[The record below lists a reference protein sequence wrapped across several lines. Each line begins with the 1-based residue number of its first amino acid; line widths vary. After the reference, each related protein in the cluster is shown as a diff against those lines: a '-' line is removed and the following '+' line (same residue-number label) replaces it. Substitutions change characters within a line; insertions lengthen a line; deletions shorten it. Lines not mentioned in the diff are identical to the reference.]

1 MHSVSYVLYLVSSTV
16 TLWYMAQFD
25 KLNIYFTTFERKLT
39 EQRKSRTN
47 VLVTMPCI
55 GDYLKGKIW
64 AMEGVHPEK
73 CLVQTWRPE
82 FTPQF
87 GSQH

>member
-1 MHSVSYVLYLVSSTV
+1 
-16 TLWYMAQFD
+16 
-25 KLNIYFTTFERKLT
+25 
-39 EQRKSRTN
+39 
-47 VLVTMPCI
+47 MPCI